1 MRVRVGVR
9 HGEVVREARHCCV
22 RGSRRAEGT
31 GGYGLNCAEWAHVK
45 QKVLL
50 QVGSS
55 KCAVPTRTRARQ
67 TSRLALRNAAR
78 RWPSVFHRFPLHL
91 QPFTV
96 LVCVTDLP
104 EELREVLVL
113 ALDLEEDEEER
124 VVQRLGA
131 LLAARIPHPPGPRL
145 TRHPPVDRKTNS
157 LIGSERTESKR
168 EC

>member
-1 MRVRVGVR
+1 M
-9 HGEVVREARHCCV
+9 
-22 RGSRRAEGT
+22 
-31 GGYGLNCAEWAHVK
+31 NCAEWAHVK

-78 RWPSVFHRFPLHL
+78 RWPSVFHRFPLNL

-131 LLAARIPHPPGPRL
+131 LLAARIPHTPGPRL

-157 LIGSERTESKR
+157 LIGSEQHRKR
-168 EC
+168 DNAEHGRHPDAVHGHRRSASDPYVHSLSLQRYTS